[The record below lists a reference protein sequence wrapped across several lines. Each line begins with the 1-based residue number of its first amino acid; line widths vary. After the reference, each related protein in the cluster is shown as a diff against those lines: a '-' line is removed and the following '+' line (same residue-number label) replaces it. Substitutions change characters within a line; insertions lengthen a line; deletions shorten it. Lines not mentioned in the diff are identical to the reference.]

1 MFWSLAVFL
10 PVVANTM
17 LDQILF
23 KEYTPLLA
31 LARREEVMLAR

>member
-1 MFWSLAVFL
+1 MVSLLMFWSLAVFL

-23 KEYTPLLA
+23 KEYIVISQNTFLA
-31 LARREEVMLAR
+31 F